1 MLFYLAKQKGLF
13 VLGSVIALLL
23 FSCKTS
29 PNQSVPVEEP
39 QDPFL
44 GVYAVQFPPSK
55 HGTITYSVEFKA
67 DKTARVLIF
76 KNENPQPRIH
86 SGRWLVSKDGIIILY
101 FSQTVPPEFFLKND
115 DGTLS
120 LLDGMRRP
128 YKDRLGEIMKLEKL
142 KTLQRF

>member
-1 MLFYLAKQKGLF
+1 MLFYLAKQKGLL
-13 VLGSVIALLL
+13 VLGSVIALFL
-23 FSCKTS
+23 FSCKT
-29 PNQSVPVEEP
+29 EP
-39 QDPFL
+39 HRELSKAAPEDPFL

-86 SGRWLVSKDGIIILY
+86 SGRWLVSKDGVIVLY
-101 FSQTVPPEFFLKND
+101 FSQTVPSEFFLKND

-142 KTLQRF
+142 KTLQE

>member
-1 MLFYLAKQKGLF
+1 MLFYLAKQKGPF
-13 VLGSVIALLL
+13 ALGSVIALLL
-23 FSCKTS
+23 FSCKT
-29 PNQSVPVEEP
+29 EP
-39 QDPFL
+39 HRELSKAAPEDPFL

-86 SGRWLVSKDGIIILY
+86 SGHWLVSKDGVIVLY
-101 FSQTVPPEFFLKND
+101 FSQTVPSEFFLKND

-128 YKDRLGEIMKLEKL
+128 YKDRLGEIMKLKKL